1 MKTFKYILTMVAITA
16 FLLSCNEELDLRP
29 PQDVDA
35 DLALSSDANVKT
47 VLQGAY
53 DALSEGD
60 LLGGNIQR
68 NAELLGQS
76 SHIQFSGTYNA
87 PAEIWRKDMTTVN
100 LDVAEAWLDAYDAI
114 NITNNVISALE
125 VVNED
130 DRDRISGE
138 AHFIRGLLYFELVKF
153 FAQPYSAGNV
163 ASNPGVP
170 IVLEPTRGISE
181 ENYVSRASVG
191 EVYTQV
197 INDLQT
203 AEASL
208 PTDNGVYANKAAAA
222 AILSRVYLQQLA
234 YEEARDAANRAINY
248 ADGIYSLADNY
259 SALYNNTSNSSEDI
273 FAVQVNT
280 QDGVNNLQLYFAAAG
295 FGGRGDIEI
304 QPGHLALYENI
315 DLRLNLYY
323 DDPATGET
331 RTGKY
336 TNQFAI
342 VPFIRLSEMYLTRAE
357 GNIRLGESVG
367 DTPANDLYQIQ
378 ERAGLAFN
386 ATPTLDD
393 ILRER
398 RRELA
403 HEGQAIHD
411 YKRLQLPVD
420 GLPFDANELVFPI
433 PQRERNANENLTQNE
448 GYGG

>member
-1 MKTFKYILTMVAITA
+1 MKTLKNILAVVAIIG
-16 FLLSCNEELDLRP
+16 LLIGCNEELDLRP

-47 VLQGAY
+47 TLLGAY

-60 LLGGNIQR
+60 LLGGSLQR
-68 NAELLGQS
+68 NAELLGQK

-87 PAEIWRKDMTTVN
+87 PAEIWRKDITTVN
-100 LDVAEAWLDAYDAI
+100 LDVTEVWLGGYDVI
-114 NITNNVISALE
+114 NIVNNVISALE
-125 VVNED
+125 VVDED

-138 AHFIRGLLYFELVKF
+138 AHFIRGLVHFELVKF

-163 ASNPGVP
+163 ASNLGVP
-170 IVLEPTRGISE
+170 LILEPTRGISE
-181 ENYVSRASVG
+181 ENYVARASVAD
-191 EVYTQV
+191 VYDQV
-197 INDLQT
+197 IRDLQI
-203 AEASL
+203 AEANL
-208 PTDNGVYANKAAAA
+208 PSDNDVYANKAAAA
-222 AILSRVYLQQLA
+222 AVLSRVYLQQLA
-234 YEEARDAANRAINY
+234 YEEARDAANRAIGHTN
-248 ADGIYSLADNY
+248 GLFSLASGY
-259 SALYNNTSNSSEDI
+259 AALYNNSSNSSEDI
-273 FAVQVNT
+273 FAIQVNT

-304 QPGHLALYENI
+304 QPGQLALYDPG

-336 TNQFAI
+336 INQFAN
-342 VPFIRLSEMYLTRAE
+342 VPFIRLSELYLTRAE
-357 GNIRLGESVG
+357 GNIRLGETVG
-367 DTPANDLYQIQ
+367 DTPENDLFQIQ
-378 ERAGLAFN
+378 ERAGLPFN
-386 ATPTLDD
+386 ATPTVDD
-393 ILRER
+393 VLLER

-403 HEGQAIHD
+403 HEGHAIHD

-433 PQRERNANENLTQNE
+433 PQREMNVNKNLKQNA